1 MKISQ
6 KYSHLNGEEYL
17 IEGNANKIRSLFI
30 PSKTYDSVDG
40 KIYKVKW
47 PAASFLQNEFLKE
60 VAPCQ
65 YDEKIQLGHGV
76 AEHYF
81 IQKSNDNAAPI
92 FEISRN
98 QYVSYLV
105 NPFFTAA
112 SIVWRLIG
120 SNDEISQSNLKSIKL
135 GCVDMRN
142 LYKYLPNTLQFS
154 KQ

>member
-1 MKISQ
+1 MAINRDR
-6 KYSHLNGEEYL
+6 YSTIITNGYL
-17 IEGNANKIRSLFI
+17 F
-30 PSKTYDSVDG
+30 
-40 KIYKVKW
+40 KVKEIETFV
-47 PAASFLQNEFLKE
+47 PAPDDNDYQRG
-60 VAPCQ
+60 
-65 YDEKIQLGHGV
+65 YIDR
-76 AEHYF
+76 YF

-105 NPFFTAA
+105 NPFFTAV

>member
-1 MKISQ
+1 MAIKIDRYNSIIKNGHLF
-6 KYSHLNGEEYL
+6 KYKK
-17 IEGNANKIRSLFI
+17 IETII
-30 PSKTYDSVDG
+30 PMPEDID
-40 KIYKVKW
+40 YKKG
-47 PAASFLQNEFLKE
+47 
-60 VAPCQ
+60 
-65 YDEKIQLGHGV
+65 YIDR
-76 AEHYF
+76 YF

-112 SIVWRLIG
+112 SIVWRLVG

-142 LYKYLPNTLQFS
+142 LYTYLPNTLQFS
-154 KQ
+154 KK